1 MIEQS
6 RPRARAHRV
15 PRPSRYGSALAALAA
30 AFALCVPA
38 ALLAQGPARAVPGE
52 AVSPAPEAEAAL
64 RLREAVDA
72 VVRIRMRALRDAT
85 SMELLGPDREGSGV
99 LIDSSGL
106 VLTIGYI
113 VVEAASIEVTLS
125 DGRTLP
131 ATLIGFDTG
140 TGLALLRTATP
151 PGLRPIELGDPV
163 ALEASQPVLLAS
175 AAGAAVSY
183 VASRR
188 TFTGYWEYILD
199 DAIFTLPPRPDFAG
213 ASLIGRDGKLLGI
226 GSLFVADAARPK
238 ANVPGNL
245 FVPVSAL
252 RPVLGDLIANG
263 RRSEGRPW
271 LGLHTQELQ
280 GRLVVMRVT
289 PGSPA
294 QRAGLRRGD
303 IITGI
308 GGEEVG
314 GQADLYRRLWASG
327 KPGVRVALQ
336 VLQGNRML
344 DIAIESMDRFD
355 HFRRANAL

>member
-1 MIEQS
+1 MPENV
-6 RPRARAHRV
+6 HRCGALV
-15 PRPSRYGSALAALAA
+15 RSALAVGVTGLL
-30 AFALCVPA
+30 FAL
-38 ALLAQGPARAVPGE
+38 LSLAGPAEAQTRAPS
-52 AVSPAPEAEAAL
+52 ARDAQARPTDEAEAAR
-64 RLREAVDA
+64 RLREAVGA

-113 VVEAASIEVTLS
+113 VVEAASIEITFS
-125 DGRTLP
+125 DGRTIP
-131 ATLIGFDTG
+131 ATLVGFDTP
-140 TGLALLRTATP
+140 TGLALLRTSSAP
-151 PGLRPIELGDPV
+151 AVRPIELGDPV
-163 ALEASQPVLLAS
+163 PLIASQPVLLAS
-175 AAGAAVSY
+175 AAGADVAY
-183 VASRR
+183 IASRR
-188 TFTGYWEYILD
+188 TFTGYWEYILE

-213 ASLIGRDGKLLGI
+213 ASLIGRDGRLLGI
-226 GSLFVADAARPK
+226 GSLFVADAAQPK
-238 ANVPGNL
+238 ANMPGNL

-280 GRLVVMRVT
+280 GRLVVLRVT

-308 GGEEVG
+308 GGEEIA

-327 KPGVRVALQ
+327 KPGVQVALQ
-336 VLQGNRML
+336 VLQGNRIR
-344 DIAIESMDRFD
+344 DIAVESMDRYD
-355 HFRRANAL
+355 HFRRAGGL